1 MFQASTSS
9 YKILSQ
15 EPQVDENENDFSSSL
30 SSDESEDSLD
40 LALNKIRNSPRRS
53 RRKRKRI
60 KMVRIDGF
68 DAAAES
74 YEELIG
80 SAKRKR
86 QFLVLG
92 GLCILA
98 IAVILAIVLSVF
110 LVNKSAE
117 DKLDEIVLDDIIKGK
132 LQPRRFNGTW
142 IDDKSF
148 HYFDVNGD
156 FIIYNADS
164 KTREIRV
171 RTNSTIYERFV
182 TSSSFEF
189 SPDKKYILLTT
200 NIIKLYRH
208 SFFANWRIFDIAAET
223 ITDVKITEEDD
234 SFIYRLVKFG
244 PDSSLIIVDK
254 FNIYYKPSPTAES
267 IQITKDGDLSSSH
280 KIVNGVPD
288 WVYEEEVFSSNSATW
303 FSKDG
308 KKIAFIQFVDS
319 KVPTITLPIYG
330 LPGQYKYPEM
340 IPVSYPK
347 AGAKNPLVKLFY
359 VTLNGVNPDS
369 LPEIPKPVSLIAD
382 EYIITSVGWANEN
395 ELISVWMDR
404 VQNRGLILKCTS
416 NNNCVDILTLDT
428 TEGWIEFFTAPLF
441 NGDGTEMIFI
451 GSTDG
456 YRHIKV
462 LNLNNGTVSNRTSG
476 KYIITEILKFNKDN
490 NVIIYTANTEED
502 IKAQHV
508 YAIKNVNGAL
518 PMCLT
523 CKLYEGQSYYS
534 AEVSEGGSYLII
546 NSGGPDVPRA
556 DLYTLK
562 IEGDKIV
569 LADHME
575 VEKNDDFKNLV
586 NKKKVPRKI
595 YDSIKLDDETDASVM
610 MIVPSDLDESKKYP
624 MLVEVYGG
632 PDSSS
637 VTNRYSIEWGT
648 YLASSLDIIYV
659 KIDGRGSGLKSD
671 KHLHA
676 LYKNLGTVE
685 VEDQVRT
692 AEKLHEKY
700 PYLDSTRTGIWGWSY
715 GGYVSGMSLM
725 RDNKVYK
732 CATSV
737 APVTDWELYDSI
749 YTERYML
756 TPELNPTA
764 YNASRMTNFVENI
777 TKHNKMYM
785 LVHGT
790 LDDNVHFQQGM
801 VLARVLERSD
811 IQFKEIV
818 SRTFDYYLWT

>member
-1 MFQASTSS
+1 MTTS
-9 YKILSQ
+9 
-15 EPQVDENENDFSSSL
+15 NSL
-30 SSDESEDSLD
+30 ETMRQSDQ
-40 LALNKIRNSPRRS
+40 
-53 RRKRKRI
+53 
-60 KMVRIDGF
+60 
-68 DAAAES
+68 
-74 YEELIG
+74 ELIG

-92 GLCILA
+92 GLCLLA
-98 IAVILAIVLSVF
+98 VAVILAIVLSVYF
-110 LVNKSAE
+110 VNKSE
-117 DKLDEIVLDDIIKGK
+117 EEKLDDIVLDDILKGK
-132 LQPRRFNGTW
+132 LQPKRFNGTW

-156 FIIYNADS
+156 FVIYNADS
-164 KTREIRV
+164 KTREVRV
-171 RTNSTIYERFV
+171 NTNSSIYDRFV

-189 SPDKKYILLTT
+189 SPDKKYILLSS

-208 SFFANWRIFDIAAET
+208 SFFANWRIFDIKSQT
-223 ITDVKITEEDD
+223 ITDVKISEEDD
-234 SFIYRLVKFG
+234 SSIYRLVKFG
-244 PDSSLIIVDK
+244 PVDASLIIVDK
-254 FNIYYKPSPTAES
+254 YNIYYKASPTAES
-267 IQITKDGDLSSSH
+267 VQVTNDGELTTTK

-303 FSKDG
+303 SSKDG
-308 KKIAFIQFVDS
+308 KKIAFIQFIDS
-319 KVPTITLPIYG
+319 AVPSITLPIYG

-359 VTLNGVNPDS
+359 VNLDAVNPDN
-369 LPEIPKPVSLIAD
+369 LPEIPKPASLLAN
-382 EYIITSVGWANEN
+382 EYLITSVGWANGN
-395 ELISVWMDR
+395 DLISVWMNR
-404 VQNRGLILKCTS
+404 VQNQGVILKCTS
-416 NNNCVDILTLDT
+416 NTDCVDLLTLNTD
-428 TEGWIEFFTAPLF
+428 EGWIEFFTPPLF
-441 NGDGTEMIFI
+441 NADGSEMIFI
-451 GSTDG
+451 GSTNG

-462 LNLNNGTVSNRTSG
+462 LNLNTKAISNRTSG
-476 KYIITEILKFNKDN
+476 SYIVTEILKFNNDN

-508 YAIKNVNGAL
+508 YAIKNVNGAQ
-518 PMCLT
+518 PVCLT
-523 CKLYEGQSYYS
+523 CKLYEEQSYYS

-546 NSGGPDVPRA
+546 NAGGVDVPRS

-562 IEGDKIV
+562 VEGDNILLV
-569 LADHME
+569 DHME
-575 VEKNDDFKNLV
+575 IEKNDDFRNLV
-586 NKKKVPRKI
+586 NGKKVPRRI
-595 YDSIKLDDETDASVM
+595 YETIKLDDETVASVM
-610 MIVPSDLDESKKYP
+610 MIVPRDLDESKKYP
-624 MLVEVYGG
+624 VLVEVYGG

-659 KIDGRGSGLKSD
+659 KIDGRGSGLRSD

-676 LYKNLGTVE
+676 LYKKLGTVE
-685 VEDQVRT
+685 VDDQVRT
-692 AEKLHEKY
+692 VEKLHEIY

-756 TPELNPTA
+756 KPDENQKA
-764 YNASRMTNFVENI
+764 YNESRMTNFVENI
-777 TKHNKMYM
+777 PKHNKMYM

-811 IQFKEIV
+811 IQFKEITYPDEDHSLAGV
-818 SRTFDYYLWT
+818 RPHLYHSLERFFKECFNLSD